1 MTAERR
7 AAADQRWRTAVLAI
21 GGLLIAIAVIGVV
34 GILIN
39 RNIHQTVEDA
49 IAFDVELEDRGD
61 DLRVAILEVRHYHRD
76 LLLNNPDPTRVDL
89 WQDRYRVLTDEIAA
103 VERLIEPQKQSLAR
117 LNQMGLT
124 TIVGRA
130 SPLTVSVLRDGI
142 TQSFS
147 LPALLARTV
156 RAVVALVRLQSPS
169 FLYRIEIPATGDGVA
184 TGDAVCDC
192 TVLGVGCGLA

>member
-1 MTAERR
+1 MTSERR

-21 GGLLIAIAVIGVV
+21 GGLLIAIAVIGVA

-89 WQDRYRVLTDEIAA
+89 WQDRYRVLTDEIPSL
-103 VERLIEPQKQSLAR
+103 ERVIQQHPAR
-117 LNQMGLT
+117 G
-124 TIVGRA
+124 
-130 SPLTVSVLRDGI
+130 D
-142 TQSFS
+142 
-147 LPALLARTV
+147 LPD
-156 RAVVALVRLQSPS
+156 VA
-169 FLYRIEIPATGDGVA
+169 
-184 TGDAVCDC
+184 
-192 TVLGVGCGLA
+192 